1 MKILFVSPVGALFSG
16 AEVAIVN
23 LMRHLSSNGHEIYN
37 VIPDNETNVDKNYIE
52 LMDSAGIKCYQLKTM
67 KWWWYESSFQDM
79 SEKDAVIAYQHK
91 NIAEVREIIRNN
103 NIELVISN
111 TVNVFQGAIAAACE
125 GVPHY
130 YIIHEFPFG
139 EFGYYREKIEL
150 INLLSDKIFAVQG
163 GLFEELAKYFPS
175 DKLFPFIPYSNIV
188 KQNLLKSERKRIISI
203 GGITERKNQ
212 LELIKAFHLL
222 NQEKLELVFIGSWDE
237 EYKSKC
243 DSYIE
248 KFQLKNILFLGFQN
262 NPWQFITDKDIAVFT
277 SSLETFGLVFVEAI
291 LNGVPAIVSDNP
303 GHFSVQKYF
312 GTGEIYPLGNIEA
325 LTNLLKRSIQD
336 FESIRLQ
343 ALQKSTQARKK
354 YTIEE
359 TSINITKNLDRL
371 EPKTTN
377 NYIGELSNLFN
388 LSIANDVLNYLK
400 GQKISVFISDV
411 NGQYSPTN
419 VRTFPINNSGLI
431 EIGNFD
437 SKQIRVDLTENPGV
451 YSNVC
456 LIVKQTNQTILPIN
470 SNSIE
475 KNGLF
480 IFYDEDPQI
489 FFDITQFRNE
499 ELILKYSKEK
509 IGTLGKR
516 MFFLYLEE
524 RTEYETLKNKLFVLE
539 KNMIEATSEL
549 EDVRKQYLDLEHQY
563 HAIINSKRWRI
574 ATHIAKLFRRK

>member
-91 NIAEVREIIRNN
+91 NIAEVREIVRNN

-125 GVPHY
+125 GLPHY

-150 INLLSDKIFAVQG
+150 IDILSDKIFAVNG
-163 GLFEELAKYFPS
+163 ELFGELKKYFS
-175 DKLFPFIPYSNIV
+175 DTKLHSFIPFSNISEQMIRSGK
-188 KQNLLKSERKRIISI
+188 KQRIVSI

-212 LELIKAFHLL
+212 LELIKAYHLL
-222 NQEKLELVFIGSWDE
+222 DRDDIELLFIGSWDE
-237 EYKSKC
+237 GYKADC
-243 DSYIE
+243 DKYIE
-248 KFQLKNILFLGFQN
+248 EYHLSNVTFLGFQS
-262 NPWQFITDKDIAVFT
+262 NPWELITDKDIIVF
-277 SSLETFGLVFVEAI
+277 SSKLEAFPLVYVEAI
-291 LNGVPAIVSDNP
+291 IKGIPAIVSDNP

-377 NYIGELSNLFN
+377 NYIGGLSNLFN

-470 SNSIE
+470 SNGIE
-475 KNGLF
+475 KNGSF

-489 FFDITQFRNE
+489 FFDISQFRNE
-499 ELILKYSKEK
+499 ELILNYSKEK
-509 IGTLGKR
+509 IGTLGKK

-524 RTEYETLKNKLFVLE
+524 RTEYETLKNKLFVSE

-563 HAIINSKRWRI
+563 HAILNSKRWRI
-574 ATHIAKLFRRK
+574 ATHITKLFRRK

>member
-1 MKILFVSPVGALFSG
+1 M
-16 AEVAIVN
+16 
-23 LMRHLSSNGHEIYN
+23 
-37 VIPDNETNVDKNYIE
+37 
-52 LMDSAGIKCYQLKTM
+52 
-67 KWWWYESSFQDM
+67 
-79 SEKDAVIAYQHK
+79 
-91 NIAEVREIIRNN
+91 
-103 NIELVISN
+103 
-111 TVNVFQGAIAAACE
+111 
-125 GVPHY
+125 
-130 YIIHEFPFG
+130 
-139 EFGYYREKIEL
+139 
-150 INLLSDKIFAVQG
+150 
-163 GLFEELAKYFPS
+163 
-175 DKLFPFIPYSNIV
+175 
-188 KQNLLKSERKRIISI
+188 
-203 GGITERKNQ
+203 
-212 LELIKAFHLL
+212 
-222 NQEKLELVFIGSWDE
+222 
-237 EYKSKC
+237 
-243 DSYIE
+243 
-248 KFQLKNILFLGFQN
+248 
-262 NPWQFITDKDIAVFT
+262 
-277 SSLETFGLVFVEAI
+277 
-291 LNGVPAIVSDNP
+291 
-303 GHFSVQKYF
+303 
-312 GTGEIYPLGNIEA
+312 
-325 LTNLLKRSIQD
+325 
-336 FESIRLQ
+336 
-343 ALQKSTQARKK
+343 
-354 YTIEE
+354 
-359 TSINITKNLDRL
+359 
-371 EPKTTN
+371 
-377 NYIGELSNLFN
+377 
-388 LSIANDVLNYLK
+388 NYLK

-470 SNSIE
+470 SNSNE

-480 IFYDEDPQI
+480 IFYDKDPQI

>member
-67 KWWWYESSFQDM
+67 KWWWYESSVQDM

-91 NIAEVREIIRNN
+91 NIAEVRELIRNN

-125 GVPHY
+125 GLPHY

-150 INLLSDKIFAVQG
+150 IDILSDKIFAVNG
-163 GLFEELAKYFPS
+163 ELFGELKKYFS
-175 DKLFPFIPYSNIV
+175 DTKLHSFIPFSNISEQMIRSGK
-188 KQNLLKSERKRIISI
+188 KQRIVSI

-212 LELIKAFHLL
+212 LELIKAYHLL
-222 NQEKLELVFIGSWDE
+222 DRDDIELLFIGSWDE
-237 EYKSKC
+237 GYKADC
-243 DSYIE
+243 DKYIE
-248 KFQLKNILFLGFQN
+248 EYHLSNVTFLGFQS
-262 NPWQFITDKDIAVFT
+262 NPWELITDKDIIVF
-277 SSLETFGLVFVEAI
+277 SSKLEAFPLVYVEAI
-291 LNGVPAIVSDNP
+291 IKGVPAIVSDNP

-312 GTGEIYPLGNIEA
+312 ETGEIYPLGNIEI
-325 LTNLLKRSIQD
+325 LTNLLKKSIQD

-359 TSINITKNLDRL
+359 ASINITKNIDRL
-371 EPKTTN
+371 EPRLTK

>member
-37 VIPDNETNVDKNYIE
+37 VIPDNETNVDKNYLE

-67 KWWWYESSFQDM
+67 KWWWYESSVQDM

-125 GVPHY
+125 GLPHY

-150 INLLSDKIFAVQG
+150 IDILSDKILAVNG
-163 GLFEELAKYFPS
+163 ELFGELKKYFS
-175 DKLFPFIPYSNIV
+175 DTKLHSFIPFSNISEQMIRSGK
-188 KQNLLKSERKRIISI
+188 KQRIVSI

-212 LELIKAFHLL
+212 LELIKAYHLL
-222 NQEKLELVFIGSWDE
+222 DRDDIELLFIGSWDE
-237 EYKSKC
+237 GYKADC
-243 DSYIE
+243 DKYIE
-248 KFQLKNILFLGFQN
+248 EYHLSNVTFLGFQS
-262 NPWQFITDKDIAVFT
+262 NPWELITDKDIIVF
-277 SSLETFGLVFVEAI
+277 SSKLEAFPLVYVEAI
-291 LNGVPAIVSDNP
+291 IKGVPAIVSDNP

-354 YTIEE
+354 YTMEE

-371 EPKTTN
+371 VPKRTN
-377 NYIGELSNLFN
+377 NYIGGLSNLFN
-388 LSIANDVLNYLK
+388 LSIAKDVLNYLK

-475 KNGLF
+475 KNGSF

-499 ELILKYSKEK
+499 ELILNYSKEK
-509 IGTLGKR
+509 IGTLGKK
-516 MFFLYLEE
+516 MFFLYLEK

-563 HAIINSKRWRI
+563 HAILNSKRWRI

>member
-91 NIAEVREIIRNN
+91 NIAEVREIVRNN

-125 GVPHY
+125 GLPHY

-150 INLLSDKIFAVQG
+150 IDILSDKIFAVNG
-163 GLFEELAKYFPS
+163 ELFGELKKYFS
-175 DKLFPFIPYSNIV
+175 DTKLHSFIPFSNISEQMIRSGK
-188 KQNLLKSERKRIISI
+188 KQRIVSI

-212 LELIKAFHLL
+212 LELIKAYHLL
-222 NQEKLELVFIGSWDE
+222 DRDDIELLFIGSWDE
-237 EYKSKC
+237 GYKADC
-243 DSYIE
+243 DKYIE
-248 KFQLKNILFLGFQN
+248 DYHLSNVTFLGFQS
-262 NPWQFITDKDIAVFT
+262 NPWELITDKDIIVF
-277 SSLETFGLVFVEAI
+277 SSKLEAFPLVYVEAI
-291 LNGVPAIVSDNP
+291 IKGVPAIVSDNP

-359 TSINITKNLDRL
+359 ASINITKNIDRL
-371 EPKTTN
+371 EPRLTK

-411 NGQYSPTN
+411 NGQYSLTN

-456 LIVKQTNQTILPIN
+456 LIVKQTNLTILPIN

-475 KNGLF
+475 KNGSF

-509 IGTLGKR
+509 IGTLGKK
-516 MFFLYLEE
+516 MFFLHLEE

-539 KNMIEATSEL
+539 NNMIEATSEL

-563 HAIINSKRWRI
+563 HTILNSKRWRI
-574 ATHIAKLFRRK
+574 ASHIAKLFRRK

>member
-150 INLLSDKIFAVQG
+150 IDILSDKIFAVNG
-163 GLFEELAKYFPS
+163 ELFGELKKYFS
-175 DKLFPFIPYSNIV
+175 DTKLHSFIPFSNISEQMIRSGK
-188 KQNLLKSERKRIISI
+188 KQRIVSI

-212 LELIKAFHLL
+212 LELIKAYHLL
-222 NQEKLELVFIGSWDE
+222 DRDDIELLFIGSWDE
-237 EYKSKC
+237 GYKADC
-243 DSYIE
+243 DKYIE
-248 KFQLKNILFLGFQN
+248 EYHLSNVTFLGFQS
-262 NPWQFITDKDIAVFT
+262 NPWELITDKDIIVF
-277 SSLETFGLVFVEAI
+277 SSKLEAFPLVYVEAI
-291 LNGVPAIVSDNP
+291 IKGIPAIVSDNP

-371 EPKTTN
+371 VPKRTN
-377 NYIGELSNLFN
+377 NYIGGLSNLFN

-470 SNSIE
+470 SNGIE
-475 KNGLF
+475 KNGSF

-509 IGTLGKR
+509 IGTLGKK
-516 MFFLYLEE
+516 MFFLHLEE

-539 KNMIEATSEL
+539 NNMIEATSEL

-563 HAIINSKRWRI
+563 HTILNSKRWRI
-574 ATHIAKLFRRK
+574 ASHIAKLFRRK

>member
-91 NIAEVREIIRNN
+91 NIAEVREIVRNN

-150 INLLSDKIFAVQG
+150 IDILSDKIFAVNG
-163 GLFEELAKYFPS
+163 ELFGELKKYFS
-175 DKLFPFIPYSNIV
+175 DTKLHSFIPFSNISEQMIRSGK
-188 KQNLLKSERKRIISI
+188 KQRIVSI

-212 LELIKAFHLL
+212 LELIKAYHLL
-222 NQEKLELVFIGSWDE
+222 DRDDIELLFIGSWDE
-237 EYKSKC
+237 GYKADC
-243 DSYIE
+243 DKYIE
-248 KFQLKNILFLGFQN
+248 EYHLSNVTFLGFQS
-262 NPWQFITDKDIAVFT
+262 NPWELITDKDIIVF
-277 SSLETFGLVFVEAI
+277 SSKLEAFPLVYVEAI
-291 LNGVPAIVSDNP
+291 IKGVPAIVSDNP

-312 GTGEIYPLGNIEA
+312 GIGEIYPLGNIEA

-359 TSINITKNLDRL
+359 ASINITKNIDRL
-371 EPKTTN
+371 EPRLTK

-470 SNSIE
+470 SNGIE
-475 KNGLF
+475 KNGSF

-489 FFDITQFRNE
+489 FFDISQFRNE
-499 ELILKYSKEK
+499 ELILNYSKEK
-509 IGTLGKR
+509 IGTLGKK

-524 RTEYETLKNKLFVLE
+524 RTEYETLKNKLFVSE

-563 HAIINSKRWRI
+563 HAILNSKRWRI

>member
-125 GVPHY
+125 GLPHY

-150 INLLSDKIFAVQG
+150 IDILSDKIFAVNG
-163 GLFEELAKYFPS
+163 ELFGELKKYFS
-175 DKLFPFIPYSNIV
+175 DTKLHSFIPFSNISEQMIRSGK
-188 KQNLLKSERKRIISI
+188 KQRIVSI

-212 LELIKAFHLL
+212 LELIKAYHLL
-222 NQEKLELVFIGSWDE
+222 DRDDIELLFIGSWDE
-237 EYKSKC
+237 GYKADC
-243 DSYIE
+243 DKYIE
-248 KFQLKNILFLGFQN
+248 EYHLSNVTFLGFQS
-262 NPWQFITDKDIAVFT
+262 NPWELITDKDIIVF
-277 SSLETFGLVFVEAI
+277 SSKLEAFPLVYVEAI
-291 LNGVPAIVSDNP
+291 IKGVPAIVSDNP

-377 NYIGELSNLFN
+377 NYIGGLSNLFN

-475 KNGLF
+475 KNGSF

-489 FFDITQFRNE
+489 FFDISQFRNE
-499 ELILKYSKEK
+499 ELILNYSKEK
-509 IGTLGKR
+509 IGTLGKK

-524 RTEYETLKNKLFVLE
+524 RTEYETLKNKLFVSE

-563 HAIINSKRWRI
+563 HAILNSKRWRI

>member
-67 KWWWYESSFQDM
+67 KWWWYESSFQDI

-150 INLLSDKIFAVQG
+150 IDILSDKIFAVNG
-163 GLFEELAKYFPS
+163 ELFGELKKYFS
-175 DKLFPFIPYSNIV
+175 DTKLHSFIPFSNISEQMIRSGK
-188 KQNLLKSERKRIISI
+188 KQRIVSI

-212 LELIKAFHLL
+212 LELIKAYHLL
-222 NQEKLELVFIGSWDE
+222 DRDDIELLFIGSWDE
-237 EYKSKC
+237 GYKADC
-243 DSYIE
+243 DKYIE
-248 KFQLKNILFLGFQN
+248 EYHLSNVTFLGFQS
-262 NPWQFITDKDIAVFT
+262 NPWELITDKDIIVF
-277 SSLETFGLVFVEAI
+277 SSKLEAFPLVYVEAI
-291 LNGVPAIVSDNP
+291 IKGVPAIVSDNP
-303 GHFSVQKYF
+303 GHFSVQKHF

-377 NYIGELSNLFN
+377 NYIGGLSNLFN

-411 NGQYSPTN
+411 NGQYGPTN

-470 SNSIE
+470 SNGIE
-475 KNGLF
+475 KNGSF

-499 ELILKYSKEK
+499 ELILNYSKEK
-509 IGTLGKR
+509 IGTLGKK

-524 RTEYETLKNKLFVLE
+524 RTEYETLKNKLFVSE

-549 EDVRKQYLDLEHQY
+549 EDLRKQYLDLEHQY
-563 HAIINSKRWRI
+563 HAILNSKRWRI

>member
-37 VIPDNETNVDKNYIE
+37 VIPNNETNVDKNYIE

-248 KFQLKNILFLGFQN
+248 KFQLKNISFLGFQN

-312 GTGEIYPLGNIEA
+312 ETGEIYPLGNIEI
-325 LTNLLKRSIQD
+325 LTNLLKKSIQD

-343 ALQKSTQARKK
+343 ALQKSIQARKK

-359 TSINITKNLDRL
+359 ASINITKNIDRF
-371 EPKTTN
+371 EPRLTK

>member
-52 LMDSAGIKCYQLKTM
+52 LMDSAEIKCYQLKTM

-125 GVPHY
+125 GLPHY

-248 KFQLKNILFLGFQN
+248 KFQLKNISFLGFQN

-312 GTGEIYPLGNIEA
+312 ETGEIYPLGNIEI
-325 LTNLLKRSIQD
+325 LTNLLKKSIQD

-359 TSINITKNLDRL
+359 ASINITKNIDRL
-371 EPKTTN
+371 EPRLTK

-475 KNGLF
+475 KNGSF

-509 IGTLGKR
+509 IGTLGKK
-516 MFFLYLEE
+516 MFFLHLEE

>member
-91 NIAEVREIIRNN
+91 NIAEVREIVRNN

-150 INLLSDKIFAVQG
+150 IDILSDKIFAVNG
-163 GLFEELAKYFPS
+163 ELFGELKKYFS
-175 DKLFPFIPYSNIV
+175 DTKLHSFIPFSNISEQMIRSGK
-188 KQNLLKSERKRIISI
+188 KQRIVSI

-212 LELIKAFHLL
+212 LELIKAYHLL
-222 NQEKLELVFIGSWDE
+222 DRDDIELLFIGSWDE
-237 EYKSKC
+237 GYKADC
-243 DSYIE
+243 DKYIE
-248 KFQLKNILFLGFQN
+248 EYHLSNVTFLGFQS
-262 NPWQFITDKDIAVFT
+262 NPWELITDKDIIVF
-277 SSLETFGLVFVEAI
+277 SSKLEAFPLVYVEAI
-291 LNGVPAIVSDNP
+291 IKGVPAIVSDNP

-359 TSINITKNLDRL
+359 ASINITKNIDRL
-371 EPKTTN
+371 EPRLTK

-400 GQKISVFISDV
+400 GQKISVFISAV

-470 SNSIE
+470 SNGIE
-475 KNGLF
+475 KNGSF

-489 FFDITQFRNE
+489 FFDITQFRNK
-499 ELILKYSKEK
+499 ELILNYSKEN
-509 IGTLGKR
+509 IGTLGKK

-524 RTEYETLKNKLFVLE
+524 RTEHETLKNKLFVSE

-563 HAIINSKRWRI
+563 HAILNSKRWRI

>member
-52 LMDSAGIKCYQLKTM
+52 LMDSAVIKCYQLKTM

>member
-52 LMDSAGIKCYQLKTM
+52 LMDSAEIKCYQLKTM

-125 GVPHY
+125 GLPHY

-150 INLLSDKIFAVQG
+150 INLLSDKIFAVNG
-163 GLFEELAKYFPS
+163 ELFGELKKYFS
-175 DKLFPFIPYSNIV
+175 DTKLHSFIPFSNISEQMIRSGK
-188 KQNLLKSERKRIISI
+188 KQRIVSI

-212 LELIKAFHLL
+212 LELIKAYHLL
-222 NQEKLELVFIGSWDE
+222 DRDDIELLFIGSWDE
-237 EYKSKC
+237 GYKADC
-243 DSYIE
+243 DKYIE
-248 KFQLKNILFLGFQN
+248 EYHLSNVTFLGFQS
-262 NPWQFITDKDIAVFT
+262 NPWELITDKDIIVF
-277 SSLETFGLVFVEAI
+277 SSKLEAFPLVYVEAI
-291 LNGVPAIVSDNP
+291 IKGVPAIVSDNP

-312 GTGEIYPLGNIEA
+312 ETGEIYPLGNIEI
-325 LTNLLKRSIQD
+325 LTNLLKKSIQD

-359 TSINITKNLDRL
+359 ASINITKNIDRL
-371 EPKTTN
+371 EPRLTK

-475 KNGLF
+475 KNGSF

-509 IGTLGKR
+509 IGTLGKK
-516 MFFLYLEE
+516 MFFLHLEE

>member
-23 LMRHLSSNGHEIYN
+23 LMRYLSSNGHEIYN

-67 KWWWYESSFQDM
+67 KWWWYESSFQDL

-150 INLLSDKIFAVQG
+150 IDILSDKIFAVNG
-163 GLFEELAKYFPS
+163 ELFGELKKYFS
-175 DKLFPFIPYSNIV
+175 DTKLHSFIPFSNISEQMIRSGN
-188 KQNLLKSERKRIISI
+188 KQRIVSI

-212 LELIKAFHLL
+212 LELIKAYHLL
-222 NQEKLELVFIGSWDE
+222 NRHDIELLFIGSWDE
-237 EYKSKC
+237 GYKVEC
-243 DSYIE
+243 DKYIE
-248 KFQLKNILFLGFQN
+248 EYHLSNVTFLGFQS
-262 NPWQFITDKDIAVFT
+262 NPWELITDKDIIVF
-277 SSLETFGLVFVEAI
+277 SSKLEAFPLVYVEAI
-291 LNGVPAIVSDNP
+291 IKGVPAIVSDNP

-312 GTGEIYPLGNIEA
+312 ETGEIYPLGNIET

-343 ALQKSTQARKK
+343 ALQKSIQARKK

-400 GQKISVFISDV
+400 GQKISVYLGDE
-411 NGQYSPTN
+411 NGHFNSFN
-419 VRTFPINNSGLI
+419 VKTFPIDRTGSI
-431 EIGNFD
+431 EIGSFD
-437 SKQIRVDLTENPGV
+437 SKIIRIDLTENPGIFK
-451 YSNVC
+451 SIS
-456 LIVKQTNQTILPIN
+456 LTTSSSKQTIFPI
-470 SNSIE
+470 STNSIE
-475 KNGLF
+475 KNDLY
-480 IFYDEDPQI
+480 IFYDADPQFI
-489 FFDITQFRNE
+489 FDISEFQKENFVFNYSTDETSKLGNK
-499 ELILKYSKEK
+499 LYSIL
-509 IGTLGKR
+509 
-516 MFFLYLEE
+516 LEE
-524 RTEYETLKNKLFVLE
+524 REEKESLRNKLVILE
-539 KNMIEATSEL
+539 RSMSKVTNEL
-549 EDVRKQYLDLEHQY
+549 EDLEQNYLELENQFQS
-563 HAIINSKRWRI
+563 ILNSKRWRI
-574 ATHIAKLFRRK
+574 ATRIANLFRRK

>member
-23 LMRHLSSNGHEIYN
+23 LMRYLSSNGHEIYN

-67 KWWWYESSFQDM
+67 KWWWYESSFQDL

-150 INLLSDKIFAVQG
+150 IDILSDKIFAVNG
-163 GLFEELAKYFPS
+163 ELFGELKKYFS
-175 DKLFPFIPYSNIV
+175 DTKLHSFIPFSNISEQMIRSGN
-188 KQNLLKSERKRIISI
+188 KQRIVSI

-212 LELIKAFHLL
+212 LELIKAYHLL
-222 NQEKLELVFIGSWDE
+222 NRHDIELLFIGSWDE
-237 EYKSKC
+237 GYKVEC
-243 DSYIE
+243 DKYIE
-248 KFQLKNILFLGFQN
+248 EYHLSNVTFLGFQS
-262 NPWQFITDKDIAVFT
+262 NPWELITDKDIIVF
-277 SSLETFGLVFVEAI
+277 SSKLEAFPLVYVEAI
-291 LNGVPAIVSDNP
+291 IKGVPAIVSDNP

-312 GTGEIYPLGNIEA
+312 ETGEIYPLGNIET

-343 ALQKSTQARKK
+343 ALQKSIQARKK

-377 NYIGELSNLFN
+377 NYIG
-388 LSIANDVLNYLK
+388 
-400 GQKISVFISDV
+400 
-411 NGQYSPTN
+411 
-419 VRTFPINNSGLI
+419 
-431 EIGNFD
+431 
-437 SKQIRVDLTENPGV
+437 
-451 YSNVC
+451 
-456 LIVKQTNQTILPIN
+456 
-470 SNSIE
+470 
-475 KNGLF
+475 
-480 IFYDEDPQI
+480 
-489 FFDITQFRNE
+489 
-499 ELILKYSKEK
+499 
-509 IGTLGKR
+509 
-516 MFFLYLEE
+516 
-524 RTEYETLKNKLFVLE
+524 
-539 KNMIEATSEL
+539 
-549 EDVRKQYLDLEHQY
+549 
-563 HAIINSKRWRI
+563 
-574 ATHIAKLFRRK
+574 

>member
-125 GVPHY
+125 GLPHY

-248 KFQLKNILFLGFQN
+248 KFQLKNISFLGFQN

-312 GTGEIYPLGNIEA
+312 ETGEIYPLGNIET

-336 FESIRLQ
+336 FESIRLR
-343 ALQKSTQARKK
+343 ALQKSIQARKK

-377 NYIGELSNLFN
+377 NYIGGLSNLFN

-475 KNGLF
+475 NNGSF

-509 IGTLGKR
+509 IGTLGKK
-516 MFFLYLEE
+516 MFFLHLEE

-563 HAIINSKRWRI
+563 HTILNSKRWRI

>member
-91 NIAEVREIIRNN
+91 NIAEVREIIRNS

-150 INLLSDKIFAVQG
+150 IDILSDKIFAVNG
-163 GLFEELAKYFPS
+163 ELFGELKKYFS
-175 DKLFPFIPYSNIV
+175 DTKLHSFIPFSNISEQMIRSGK
-188 KQNLLKSERKRIISI
+188 KQRIVSI

-212 LELIKAFHLL
+212 LELIKAYHLL
-222 NQEKLELVFIGSWDE
+222 NRHDIELLFIGSWDE
-237 EYKSKC
+237 GYKVEC
-243 DSYIE
+243 DKYIE
-248 KFQLKNILFLGFQN
+248 EYHLSNVTFLGFQS
-262 NPWQFITDKDIAVFT
+262 NPWELITDKDIIVF
-277 SSLETFGLVFVEAI
+277 SSKLEAFPLVYVEAI
-291 LNGVPAIVSDNP
+291 IKGVPAIVSDNP
-303 GHFSVQKYF
+303 GHFSVQKF
-312 GTGEIYPLGNIEA
+312 FETGEIYPLGNIET
-325 LTNLLKRSIQD
+325 LTNLLKRSIRD

-343 ALQKSTQARKK
+343 ALQKSIQARKK

-359 TSINITKNLDRL
+359 TSINITKNLGRL
-371 EPKTTN
+371 ESKTTN

-411 NGQYSPTN
+411 NGHYSPTN

-451 YSNVC
+451 YTNVC

-475 KNGLF
+475 KSGSF

-499 ELILKYSKEK
+499 ELILNYSKEK
-509 IGTLGKR
+509 IGTLGKK
-516 MFFLYLEE
+516 MYFLHLEE
-524 RTEYETLKNKLFVLE
+524 RTEYETLKNKLVVSE

-563 HAIINSKRWRI
+563 HAILNSKRWRI

>member
-67 KWWWYESSFQDM
+67 RWWWYESSVQDM

-91 NIAEVREIIRNN
+91 NIAEVRELIRNN

-188 KQNLLKSERKRIISI
+188 MQNLLKSERKRIISI
-203 GGITERKNQ
+203 GGISERKNQ

-248 KFQLKNILFLGFQN
+248 KFQLKNISFLGFQN

-312 GTGEIYPLGNIEA
+312 ETGEIYPLGNIEI
-325 LTNLLKRSIQD
+325 LTNLLKKSIQD

-343 ALQKSTQARKK
+343 ALQKSIQARKK

-359 TSINITKNLDRL
+359 ASINITKNIDRL
-371 EPKTTN
+371 EPRLTK

-475 KNGLF
+475 KNGSF

-509 IGTLGKR
+509 IGTLGKK
-516 MFFLYLEE
+516 MFFLHLEE

>member
-91 NIAEVREIIRNN
+91 NIAEVREIVRNN

-150 INLLSDKIFAVQG
+150 IDILSDKIFAVNG
-163 GLFEELAKYFPS
+163 ELFGELKKYFS
-175 DKLFPFIPYSNIV
+175 DTKLHSFIPFSNISEQMIRSGK
-188 KQNLLKSERKRIISI
+188 KQRIVSI

-212 LELIKAFHLL
+212 LELIKAYHLL
-222 NQEKLELVFIGSWDE
+222 DRDDIELLFIGSWDE
-237 EYKSKC
+237 GYKADC
-243 DSYIE
+243 DKYIE
-248 KFQLKNILFLGFQN
+248 EYHLSNVTFLGFQS
-262 NPWQFITDKDIAVFT
+262 NPWELITDKDIIVF
-277 SSLETFGLVFVEAI
+277 SSKLEAFPLVYVEAI
-291 LNGVPAIVSDNP
+291 IKGIPAIVSDNP

-371 EPKTTN
+371 VPKRTN
-377 NYIGELSNLFN
+377 NYIGGLSNLFN

-475 KNGLF
+475 KNGSF

-499 ELILKYSKEK
+499 ELILNYSKEK

-524 RTEYETLKNKLFVLE
+524 RTEYETLNNKLFVLE

-563 HAIINSKRWRI
+563 HAILNSKRWRI

>member
-52 LMDSAGIKCYQLKTM
+52 LMDSAGIKCYQLETM
-67 KWWWYESSFQDM
+67 RWWWYESSVQDM

-91 NIAEVREIIRNN
+91 NIAEVRELIRNN

-188 KQNLLKSERKRIISI
+188 MQNLLKSERKRIISI
-203 GGITERKNQ
+203 GGISERKNQ

-248 KFQLKNILFLGFQN
+248 KFQLKNISFLGFQN

-312 GTGEIYPLGNIEA
+312 ETGEIYPLGNIEI
-325 LTNLLKRSIQD
+325 LTNLLKKSIQD

-343 ALQKSTQARKK
+343 ALQKSIQARKK

-359 TSINITKNLDRL
+359 ASINITKNIDRL
-371 EPKTTN
+371 EPRLTK
-377 NYIGELSNLFN
+377 NYIGELSNFFN
-388 LSIANDVLNYLK
+388 LSIESETLNHIK
-400 GQKISVFISDV
+400 GQKISVYTSDE
-411 NGQYSPTN
+411 NGHFNSFN
-419 VRTFPINNSGLI
+419 VKTFPIDRTGNI
-431 EIGNFD
+431 EIGSFD
-437 SKQIRVDLTENPGV
+437 SKIIRIDLTENPGIFK
-451 YSNVC
+451 SIS
-456 LIVKQTNQTILPIN
+456 LTTSSSKQTIFPIFT
-470 SNSIE
+470 NSIE
-475 KNGLF
+475 KNDLY
-480 IFYDEDPQI
+480 IFYDADPQFI
-489 FFDITQFRNE
+489 FDISEFQKENFIFN
-499 ELILKYSKEK
+499 YSTDE
-509 IGTLGKR
+509 TSNLGNK
-516 MFFLYLEE
+516 MYSLLLEE
-524 RTEYETLKNKLFVLE
+524 REKNESLMNKLVILE
-539 KNMIEATSEL
+539 RSVSKTTNEL
-549 EDVRKQYLDLEHQY
+549 EDLKQSYLELENRYQ
-563 HAIINSKRWRI
+563 AILNSKRWRI
-574 ATHIAKLFRRK
+574 ATRIANLFRRK

>member
-188 KQNLLKSERKRIISI
+188 MQNLLKSERKRIISI

-248 KFQLKNILFLGFQN
+248 KFQLKNISFLGFQN

-312 GTGEIYPLGNIEA
+312 ETGEIYPLGNIEI
-325 LTNLLKRSIQD
+325 LTNLLKKSIQD

-359 TSINITKNLDRL
+359 ASINITKNIDRL
-371 EPKTTN
+371 EPRLTK

-475 KNGLF
+475 KNGSF

-509 IGTLGKR
+509 IGTLGKK
-516 MFFLYLEE
+516 MFFLHLEE

-563 HAIINSKRWRI
+563 HAILNSKRWRI

>member
-67 KWWWYESSFQDM
+67 RWWWYESSVQDM

-91 NIAEVREIIRNN
+91 NIAEVREIVRNN

-125 GVPHY
+125 GLPHY

-150 INLLSDKIFAVQG
+150 IDILSDKIFAVNG
-163 GLFEELAKYFPS
+163 ELFGELKKYFS
-175 DKLFPFIPYSNIV
+175 DTKLHSFIPFSNISEQMIRSGK
-188 KQNLLKSERKRIISI
+188 KQRIVSI

-212 LELIKAFHLL
+212 LELIKAYHLL
-222 NQEKLELVFIGSWDE
+222 DRDDIELLFIGSWDE
-237 EYKSKC
+237 GYKADC
-243 DSYIE
+243 DKYIE
-248 KFQLKNILFLGFQN
+248 EYHLSNVTFLGFQS
-262 NPWQFITDKDIAVFT
+262 NPWELITDKDIIVF
-277 SSLETFGLVFVEAI
+277 SSKLEAFPLVYVEAI
-291 LNGVPAIVSDNP
+291 IKGVPAIVSDNP

-359 TSINITKNLDRL
+359 ASINITKNIDRL
-371 EPKTTN
+371 EPRLTK

-475 KNGLF
+475 KNGSF

-499 ELILKYSKEK
+499 ELILNYSKEK
-509 IGTLGKR
+509 IGTLGKK
-516 MFFLYLEE
+516 MFFLYLEK